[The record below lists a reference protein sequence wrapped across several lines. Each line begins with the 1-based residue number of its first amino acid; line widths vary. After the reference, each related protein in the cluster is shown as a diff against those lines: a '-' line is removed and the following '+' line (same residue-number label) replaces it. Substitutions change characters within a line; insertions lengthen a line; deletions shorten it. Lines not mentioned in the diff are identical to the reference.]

1 MMKYFAVLSLV
12 VCSILFSSCVK
23 TNKVLSISD
32 KGLFSLDY
40 GNFEEQLNIFD
51 VSKTGS
57 INTSITMRDGF
68 FYIVN
73 GETKKIMSL
82 NSYGDLLSLYYNDDF
97 YSGSNE
103 SIKNNSTYS
112 IWKPIPYPFLLTGKV
127 AVDSRK
133 FMYAVGVVPK
143 ERNEQDEKERLLYSQ
158 VVLRFSSDGSVIDYI
173 GQQGPGG
180 TPFPNIKNIYT
191 TENNELV
198 VVCSTNDGLC
208 AYWFGVNGFL
218 RYQIPVRLSS
228 IPRIVLDSSTPSASS
243 TDLFIS
249 IENMVPDC
257 YAGLLYI
264 KVDYYYSHIDAESK
278 TQSGIDYIKTLVY
291 PLNIQTGVFGES
303 VNISSYEDSV
313 TEDFSKIVY
322 HMPYDFWGITK
333 NNWMFFVVTTESG
346 FNVQMIQPG
355 TQNVIKRNL
364 AVNFKDVLY
373 YSLSLSSEGIIS
385 ALLCEKDSA
394 KVVWWRTDSLIDSV
408 LKS

>member
-1 MMKYFAVLSLV
+1 M
-12 VCSILFSSCVK
+12 
-23 TNKVLSISD
+23 
-32 KGLFSLDY
+32 
-40 GNFEEQLNIFD
+40 
-51 VSKTGS
+51 
-57 INTSITMRDGF
+57 
-68 FYIVN
+68 
-73 GETKKIMSL
+73 
-82 NSYGDLLSLYYNDDF
+82 
-97 YSGSNE
+97 
-103 SIKNNSTYS
+103 
-112 IWKPIPYPFLLTGKV
+112 WKPVSYPFFLNGKI

-133 FMYAVGVVPK
+133 YMYAVGIVPK
-143 ERNEQDEKERLLYSQ
+143 ERNEQDEKENLLYSQ

-180 TPFPNIKNIYT
+180 TPFPNIKNVYT

-218 RYQIPVRLSS
+218 RYQIPVKLSS
-228 IPRIVLDSSTPSASS
+228 IPRITPESVNVSASPN
-243 TDLFIS
+243 DLYIT
-249 IENMVPDC
+249 IENIVPDC
-257 YAGLLYI
+257 YAEQLYI
-264 KVDYYYSHIDAESK
+264 KVDYYFSHTDIESK
-278 TQSGIDYIKTLVY
+278 TQSGIDYVKTLVY
-291 PLNIQTGVFGES
+291 PLNIETGVFGES

-313 TEDFSKIVY
+313 TEDFSKLVY

-364 AVNFKDVLY
+364 AVDFKDVIY

-385 ALLCEKDSA
+385 ALLCDKDSA
-394 KVVWWRTDSLIDSV
+394 KVVWWRTDNLIDSV

>member
-1 MMKYFAVLSLV
+1 MMKFFAALSLV
-12 VCSILFSSCVK
+12 LCSILLSSCVK
-23 TNKVLSISD
+23 SNKVLSISET
-32 KGLFSLDY
+32 KLFSLDY
-40 GNFEEQLNIFD
+40 GNFEEQLNIFN
-51 VSKTGS
+51 VTKTGA
-57 INTSITMRDGF
+57 INTSIAMRDGF
-68 FYIVN
+68 FYVVN
-73 GETKKIMSL
+73 GETRKILSL
-82 NSYGDLLSLYYNDDF
+82 NSYGDLLALYYSEDF
-97 YSGSNE
+97 YSGNRE
-103 SIKNNSTYS
+103 GLKNRAQTSM
-112 IWKPIPYPFLLTGKV
+112 WKPVSYPFFLNGKI

-133 FMYAVGVVPK
+133 YMYAVGVVPK
-143 ERNEQDEKERLLYSQ
+143 ERNEQDEKENLLYSQ

-218 RYQIPVRLSS
+218 RYQIPVKLSS
-228 IPRIVLDSSTPSASS
+228 IPRITPESVNVSASPN
-243 TDLFIS
+243 DLYIT
-249 IENMVPDC
+249 IENIVPDC
-257 YAGLLYI
+257 YAGQLYI
-264 KVDYYYSHIDAESK
+264 KVDYYFSHTDIESK
-278 TQSGIDYIKTLVY
+278 TQSGIDYVKTLVY
-291 PLNIQTGVFGES
+291 PLNIETGVFGES

-313 TEDFSKIVY
+313 TEDFSKLVY

-364 AVNFKDVLY
+364 AVDFKDVIY

-385 ALLCEKDSA
+385 ALLCDKDSA
-394 KVVWWRTDSLIDSV
+394 KVVWWRTDNLIDSV